1 MRKTLLTLCMVLGL
15 AIAAR
20 AAQFVEVGLSDGLF
34 NDQVQS
40 VCIDGEGLTW
50 VATRYGLS
58 CSDGQKV
65 STYFPSRGIDAPA
78 FSNNILSVANDG
90 SERIYFVSKS
100 GFAYYDKRTDAF
112 VMPEQSEVQ
121 RDMWMVKCLSNG
133 DVLIGHDAGVAR
145 YDAATNR
152 VREFSS
158 LGTDIN
164 VTGSVKSIIEDRMGQ
179 VWIGTWGNNF
189 YRYSPQENK
198 LYHYP
203 SLNPSKSAF
212 TLCQDAQGSI
222 WVGSWDNGL
231 YRLIDPYNLDRLSWQ
246 EYNTANSTLH
256 DDRIYAM
263 AVNPATGHLWIGHR
277 KGVSVYKD
285 SDFTSLADEWPEL
298 PQLGEVDFIA
308 PGLDA
313 QMWLGTLGKGAVGL
327 DTRPAV
333 FDSAKP
339 AYPGIGEVSAVVTS
353 TFIDRDA
360 TIWAGFGAFGIAKIA
375 RGGEHWTYPY
385 EQVGFGGTVDV
396 SSVYAI
402 CERRNGEMWL
412 ATYNGDVMA
421 LDRERHLKR
430 VYRSEDSH
438 PRPYGHIM
446 EFYED
451 SDGNLWL
458 ASSRG
463 ADALMAN
470 GAQKP
475 VGGIDSRVSGIGQT
489 GRHIYFATTEQG
501 LFRCQVPS
509 KGADTILAERV
520 NLPGLDQQPL
530 ITDLVVSDSCLLIS
544 TETDGIYAYYPATN
558 TLRSTNYITPS
569 IGMRISS
576 MMRTPD
582 GTLWI
587 ATNRGLFAKT
597 SEGPL
602 LKFTTDDGLPS
613 DVLMGGMYWR
623 NGQMAIGTSKGVMQF
638 DTSRALSMAR
648 AYADPS
654 HAFGLI
660 GLSIGGCD
668 FRAMSTEQR
677 QETTYGVTPYYA
689 ERIILPH
696 GYNSVT
702 LTYGSPAWRHNGD
715 SQFACMLQ
723 GYDSDWRVGER
734 AVTYSNLPYGTY
746 KFKIKPFGS
755 DVEKTVLL
763 VVKRPWHHSYW
774 AYVLY
779 VLMVLTLLYCSWLFV
794 KHRERELA
802 KIRVLEMEKE
812 SMQQVNH
819 TKLVFFT
826 NVTHELL
833 TPLTVI
839 SAGIDELKESASGT
853 NPVVSLMDVNVKR
866 LIKLMQQILEF
877 RKAESNNLRLKVS
890 YGDASLFVR
899 READALSPLINKKH
913 QTLTVNCPDEPLM
926 GYFDSDKLDK
936 ILYNLLSNAAK
947 YTGERGLIDITLRRD
962 GDYMVI
968 SVSDSGRGIPKD
980 KIKDLFTRFYDG
992 EYREFK
998 TIGTGIGL
1006 SLTRDLVELSHGT
1019 IEVESEEGV
1028 GTTFTVRLPIEA
1040 SHFNADEMQSQPAEQ
1055 TVLKPKDADGT
1066 DPGDEADDSKQGTVL
1081 IVEDN
1086 EDLRAMM
1093 VRLLEHD
1100 YHTVDALDGQ
1110 AALELMAGRDIDI
1123 VITDVMMPRM
1133 DGLELTRRLKQ
1144 DINTSHIP
1152 VIVLTAKN
1160 QTEDRAEAYECGAD
1174 AYLSKPFNLTVL
1186 LARIRNLLKWRSSR
1200 AQDFKNQLVVEIK
1213 DMDYDSIDE
1222 TFITRAIEIV
1232 EKHLDDAEF
1241 EVPQL
1246 AKEIGVGKTTL
1257 FNKLKSLTGMNPTSF
1272 IRNVRLK
1279 ASCKIM
1285 NENPGIRISD
1295 LAYMVG
1301 FSDPKYFSICFKREF
1316 GMTPTAYVD
1325 NATPKEE

>member
-1 MRKTLLTLCMVLGL
+1 MFLGL
-15 AIAAR
+15 ASAAYGS
-20 AAQFVEVGLSDGLF
+20 QFVEIGLSDGLF

-58 CSDGQKV
+58 CSDGRKV

-100 GFAYYDKRTDAF
+100 GFAYYDKRADAF
-112 VMPEQSEVQ
+112 VVPEQSEVKPA
-121 RDMWMVKCLSNG
+121 MWMVKCLSNG
-133 DVLIGHDAGVAR
+133 EVLIGHDAGVAR
-145 YDAATNR
+145 YDAASNR
-152 VREFSS
+152 VREYSS

-179 VWIGTWGNNF
+179 MWIGTWGNNF
-189 YRYSPQENK
+189 YRYSPQENR

-231 YRLIDPYNLDRLSWQ
+231 YRLIDPYNLDHLSWQ
-246 EYNTANSTLH
+246 EYNTSNSTLH

-263 AVNPATGHLWIGHR
+263 AVNPATGHLWVGHR
-277 KGVSVYKD
+277 KGVSVHKGG
-285 SDFTSLADEWPEL
+285 SDFASLADEWPEL

-313 QMWLGTLGKGAVGL
+313 QMWLGTLGMGAVGL
-327 DTRPAV
+327 DTRPAI

-339 AYPGIGEVSAVVTS
+339 YYPGIGEMSAVVTS

-360 TIWAGFGAFGIAKIA
+360 TIWAGFGAFGVAKIA
-375 RGGEHWTYPY
+375 RNGEHWTFPY

-412 ATYNGDVMA
+412 ATYNGDVIT
-421 LDRERHLKR
+421 LDRERRLKR

-438 PRPYGHIM
+438 LRPYGHIM
-446 EFYED
+446 EFFED

-463 ADALMAN
+463 ADAIMAN

-475 VGGIDSRVSGIGQT
+475 VGGIDSRVSGIGQV
-489 GRHIYFATTEQG
+489 GRHIFFATTEQG
-501 LFRCQVPS
+501 LFRCPMPANS
-509 KGADTILAERV
+509 ADTIRAERV
-520 NLPGLDQQPL
+520 DLPGLDLQPL
-530 ITDLVVSDSCLLIS
+530 ITDMVVADNSLLIS
-544 TETDGIYAYYPATN
+544 TETDGIYAYYPDSN
-558 TLRSTNYITPS
+558 TLQRTNYITTG
-569 IGMRISS
+569 IGTRINS
-576 MMRTPD
+576 MMLTPD
-582 GTLWI
+582 STLWI

-602 LKFTTDDGLPS
+602 LKFTTDDGLAS

-623 NGQMAIGTSKGVMQF
+623 GGQIAIGTSNGVMLF
-638 DTSRALSMAR
+638 DAAQALSLAR

-668 FRAMSTEQR
+668 FRAMSIDQRKEATE
-677 QETTYGVTPYYA
+677 GVTPYYA
-689 ERIILPH
+689 ERITLPH

-702 LTYGSPAWRHNGD
+702 LTYGSPAWHHNND

-723 GYDSDWRVGER
+723 GYDHDWRVGETS
-734 AVTYSNLPYGTY
+734 VTYSNLPYGTY
-746 KFKIKPFGS
+746 KFKIKPLGAEA
-755 DVEKTVLL
+755 EKMVLL
-763 VVKRPWHHSYW
+763 VVKRPWYHSYW
-774 AYVLY
+774 AYVFY
-779 VLMVLTLLYCSWLFV
+779 ILMGLALLYGSWVFV
-794 KHRERELA
+794 KHREREKA

-839 SAGIDELKESASGT
+839 SAGIDELKGSGAGT

-890 YGDASLFVR
+890 YGDASLFVH
-899 READALSPLINKKH
+899 READALRPLINKKH

-947 YTGERGLIDITLRRD
+947 YTGERGRIDLTLRRD
-962 GDYMVI
+962 GDYITILVA
-968 SVSDSGRGIPKD
+968 DTGRGIPRE

-1006 SLTRDLVELSHGT
+1006 SLTRDLVELSHGS
-1019 IEVESEEGV
+1019 IDVESEEGA

-1040 SHFNADEMQSQPAEQ
+1040 SHFSADEIQAHPAEQ
-1055 TVLKPKDADGT
+1055 PAVKPEDAEAPT
-1066 DPGDEADDSKQGTVL
+1066 EPGDKTEDSKQGTVL

-1093 VRLLEHD
+1093 VRLLENE
-1100 YHTVDALDGQ
+1100 YHTVDAPDGQ
-1110 AALELMAGRDIDI
+1110 AALEKMADRDIDI

-1213 DMDYDSIDE
+1213 DMDYDSLDE
-1222 TFITRAIEIV
+1222 TFIARAIEIV
-1232 EKHLDDAEF
+1232 EKHLDDADF
-1241 EVPQL
+1241 EVPQF

-1316 GMTPTAYVD
+1316 GMTPTAYAE